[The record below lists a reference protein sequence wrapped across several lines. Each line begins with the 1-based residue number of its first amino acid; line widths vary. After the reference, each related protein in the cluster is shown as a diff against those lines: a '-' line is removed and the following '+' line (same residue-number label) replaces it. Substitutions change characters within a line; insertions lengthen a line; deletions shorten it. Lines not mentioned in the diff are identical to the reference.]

1 VEGTAGLEDCDRRWD
16 TTEYREGGRLMV
28 ASLVSIVLS
37 SSGMF
42 CLQTVRLCYREVLWR
57 EKLPN

>member
-1 VEGTAGLEDCDRRWD
+1 
-16 TTEYREGGRLMV
+16 MV